1 LRIREIKTS
10 KGVKMGIKIFKKV
23 KAKNPDL
30 IACWS
35 GIGNIGLIAVD
46 TLRSEIGAEELGEI
60 EPWDFFYPRKV
71 RVKEGLLRDLEFPRS
86 KFYFKRIGEKDLIFF
101 VGEEQPREKGNLY
114 ARGEKAYEMANLVL
128 DVAEEFQCQRV
139 YTSGAA
145 VAPIHHTLKP
155 KVWVVANKKDLIEEI
170 KRYENTIL
178 MSEIEGTDDQSAIT
192 GLNGLL
198 LGVAKKRGLEGICL
212 MGEIPFY
219 LQVSPLPYPKASK
232 SVLEVLTRILGISLN
247 LGKFDYHVAQT
258 EATIEKFYEHL
269 PPELRDQL
277 EKFKDI
283 RYVKPA
289 PAIPTMTA
297 EDKKKLMEDIEK
309 FLQKEGDQI

>member
-1 LRIREIKTS
+1 M
-10 KGVKMGIKIFKKV
+10 GVKIFKKV

-35 GIGNIGLIAVD
+35 GIGNIGIIAVD
-46 TLRSEIGAEELGEI
+46 TLRSEIRAEEFGEI

-71 RVKEGLLRDLEFPRS
+71 SIKGGLLKDLEFSRS
-86 KFYFKRIGEKDLIFF
+86 KFYFKRVGEKDLIFF
-101 VGEEQPREKGNLY
+101 VGEEQPGEKGDLY
-114 ARGEKAYEMANLVL
+114 ARGGKAYEMANLVL
-128 DVAEEFQCQRV
+128 DVAGEFQCQRV

-155 KVWVVANKKDLIEEI
+155 KVWAAANKKDLIEEI

-178 MSEIEGTDDQSAIT
+178 MSEVEGTDDQSVIT

-198 LGVAKKRGLEGICL
+198 LGAAKKRGLEGICL
-212 MGEIPFY
+212 MGEIPLY
-219 LQVSPLPYPKASK
+219 LQASALLYPKASK
-232 SVLEVLTRILGISLN
+232 SVLEVLTRILGIRVDLRT
-247 LGKFDYHVAQT
+247 FDNYVAQS

-269 PPELRDQL
+269 PSGLRDQL
-277 EKFKDI
+277 EKFKNI

-289 PAIPTMTA
+289 PTIPTMTA

-309 FLQKEGDQI
+309 FLQKKEGDQI

>member
-1 LRIREIKTS
+1 M
-10 KGVKMGIKIFKKV
+10 GVKIFKKV

-35 GIGNIGLIAVD
+35 GIGNIGIIAVD
-46 TLRSEIGAEELGEI
+46 TLRSGVRAEEFAEI
-60 EPWDFFYPRKV
+60 EPWGFFYPRKV
-71 RVKEGLLRDLEFPRS
+71 RVEAGLLKDLEFSGS
-86 KFYFKRIGEKDLIFF
+86 KFYFKRVGKKDLIIF
-101 VGEEQPREKGNLY
+101 VGEEQPGEKGDLY

-128 DVAEEFQCQRV
+128 DIADEFQCQRV

-155 KVWVVANKKDLIEEI
+155 KVWAAANKKDLVKEI

-178 MSEIEGTDDQSAIT
+178 MSEIKGTDDQSTIT

-212 MGEIPFY
+212 MGEIPLY
-219 LQVSPLPYPKASK
+219 LQASPLLYPKASK
-232 SVLEVLTRILGISLN
+232 SVLEVLTRILGIRLD
-247 LGKFDYHVAQT
+247 LRKFDNYVAQS
-258 EATIEKFYEHL
+258 EAAIEKFYEHL
-269 PPELRDQL
+269 PSALRDQL
-277 EKFKDI
+277 EKFKNI

-289 PAIPTMTA
+289 PTIPTMTA

-309 FLQKEGDQI
+309 FLQKGSEQI

>member
-1 LRIREIKTS
+1 
-10 KGVKMGIKIFKKV
+10 
-23 KAKNPDL
+23 
-30 IACWS
+30 
-35 GIGNIGLIAVD
+35 
-46 TLRSEIGAEELGEI
+46 
-60 EPWDFFYPRKV
+60 
-71 RVKEGLLRDLEFPRS
+71 
-86 KFYFKRIGEKDLIFF
+86 
-101 VGEEQPREKGNLY
+101 
-114 ARGEKAYEMANLVL
+114 
-128 DVAEEFQCQRV
+128 
-139 YTSGAA
+139 
-145 VAPIHHTLKP
+145 
-155 KVWVVANKKDLIEEI
+155 
-170 KRYENTIL
+170 
-178 MSEIEGTDDQSAIT
+178 
-192 GLNGLL
+192 
-198 LGVAKKRGLEGICL
+198 

-289 PAIPTMTA
+289 PTIPTMTA

-309 FLQKEGDQI
+309 FLQKEGNQI